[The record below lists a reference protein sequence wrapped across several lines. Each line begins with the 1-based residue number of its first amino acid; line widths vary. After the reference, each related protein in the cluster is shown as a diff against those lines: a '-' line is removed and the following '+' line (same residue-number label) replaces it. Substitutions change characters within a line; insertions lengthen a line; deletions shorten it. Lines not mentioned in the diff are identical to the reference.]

1 MTDWLTLSDLPPAD
15 QEAIVAVADEAEQ
28 SGDAGPLERALA
40 GGDLLGDRDP
50 VHVPPD
56 PRTIGSAAI
65 QGAMTTSPRRRG
77 CLLVGPS
84 AFACRARGESAHAI
98 ACRSRSSSEV

>member
-15 QEAIVAVADEAEQ
+15 QEAIVAALADEAEQ
-28 SGDAGPLERALA
+28 SGDDGPLERALA
-40 GGDLLGDRDP
+40 GDP

-84 AFACRARGESAHAI
+84 AFACRARGESARAI